1 VDRRDCQSHRS
12 FWMRHSEAKGSALD
26 SQTGWGQPSLDKDR
40 KTMSENGGPR
50 RVWVI
55 VLMFVMAVVCAIV
68 FLLFRLD
75 VLLPTG

>member
-1 VDRRDCQSHRS
+1 
-12 FWMRHSEAKGSALD
+12 MRHSETKESAFD
-26 SQTGWGQPSLDKDR
+26 PHIGRGQPPLDEDR
-40 KTMSENGGPR
+40 KTMSENGGSK

-75 VLLPTG
+75 VLPPTG